1 MSKRRPPPWFWNSDV
16 LAQVVV
22 ALLALLFAVFVGRA
36 LVQWVMPHF
45 GIVL

>member
-16 LAQVVV
+16 LAQVAV